1 MNIDR
6 NQLEKLTTSL
16 SITLLTIM
24 VFVLTLAAANS
35 IFKWDLFPPEIEK
48 VGGVFI
54 IASFLIIFSSVIIN
68 IMLNIGRIADK
79 FDGKQ

>member
-16 SITLLTIM
+16 SVTLLTIM
-24 VFVLTLAAANS
+24 VFVLTLAAANA
-35 IFKWDLFPPEIEK
+35 IFRWDLFPPEIEK
-48 VGGVFI
+48 VGVVFI
-54 IASFLIIFSSVIIN
+54 TASFLIIFSSVIIN
-68 IMLNIGRIADK
+68 VMLNIGRIADK